1 MNNQKSVNDVISIL
15 RITDERTFFPI
26 SRQVDTLDEYIKF
39 FNAKNPQQKTDLFRA
54 LRDGFGGEEK
64 FAILVSTAKD
74 QPDTAMLAQNYQTM
88 LSSDGLRKTTTQ

>member
-54 LRDGFGGEEK
+54 LRDGFGGEK
-64 FAILVSTAKD
+64 ICHFGFNGKRSARYSHVGPKL
-74 QPDTAMLAQNYQTM
+74 PNN